1 MEVEKAIE
9 EFLVEDIMLADAD
22 TRLDFDESLL
32 DSGILDSL
40 SLLRLIGFLED
51 HFGVLVG
58 DDEVLPENFQSI
70 NLTAMFVRSKMNGS

>member
-9 EFLVEDIMLADAD
+9 EFLVEDIMLADPN

-70 NLTAMFVRSKMNGS
+70 NLTAMFVRSKLNGS